1 MIKKGKKG
9 YTLIELLVT
18 ILIISLIFTIAGFTI
33 VKILDTSKTQSNNI
47 SIKGIKT
54 SASQYIYEEK
64 NEDKYWFVTDDNIEY
79 ACTTV
84 EVLINKG
91 YLKQNVIGFDIEG
104 QKLAKET
111 SVRVERDKDTKVYK
125 DEILFNTN
133 ECNSTNEIKLTFEV
147 SGTHNEGYEDWY
159 NNDVTIKIEAENENQ
174 IKEYTYFVN
183 NEEKKLDETIY
194 ANNNWKIIVTEEGT
208 NIDVCVNTI
217 DLKDKVSE
225 FCLKDENKTYN
236 MDKTPPNAPTMTL
249 ELEEGYKI
257 ISNNAT
263 DNITKKEDLI
273 YFLSKNSNTT
283 KESANYLYAVD
294 TYLPSGEEVISY
306 VIDEAGNKSTT
317 TTRNLVITD
326 TENDVPITKHTCS
339 LDFDYYYDTYDDAV
353 NNCNIKGDVTEDIT
367 YYCKEDSSISSYD
380 RDVVESN
387 CYVYGKIT
395 KSGGGTKTETVTYEV
410 YGYSNVIFTC
420 KNGVWS
426 QSGMDSSNYGC
437 NQGGSLIK
445 YTCSPDPSKV
455 AGKPCSTG
463 ETIFE
468 RDCTNYCEKEE
479 TVTIPVTYYCD
490 LGWEVSSASSSCKEE
505 GTVKSKTRYICRLD
519 NKLYSTKSSANDACT
534 KKGTV
539 EEKYY
544 CNITDDYYNSMDL
557 ATSKCSNVCRNGT
570 LYNNYCYSFN

>member
-18 ILIISLIFTIAGFTI
+18 ILIISLIVTIAGSTI

-183 NEEKKLDETIY
+183 NEEKTLDEIIY

-217 DLKDKVSE
+217 DLKDKVSK

-236 MDKTPPNAPTMTL
+236 MDKTPPTSPNLTL
-249 ELEEGYKI
+249 QTQEGYLV
-257 ISNNAT
+257 ISNGAT

-273 YFLSKNSNTT
+273 YFLSKNSNNT
-283 KESANYLYAVD
+283 KESANYLYAID

-317 TTRNLVITD
+317 TTRNLAITD
-326 TENDVPITKHTCS
+326 TQNQAPLEKYICLLQPNN
-339 LDFDYYYDTYDDAV
+339 YYDTYDEAEQV
-353 NNCNIKGDVTEDIT
+353 CNITGDITTKTT
-367 YYCKEDSSISSYD
+367 YYCKEDPSISSTNKD
-380 RDVVESN
+380 TVKRK
-387 CYVYGKIT
+387 CYKEGKIT
-395 KSGGGTKTETVTYEV
+395 TSGGGTKTETYEV
-410 YGYSNVIFTC
+410 DGYSNIEFEC

-426 QSGMDSSNYGC
+426 QVGMNSSNYGC
-437 NQGGSLIK
+437 EGGK
-445 YTCSPDPSKV
+445 KTGYKCTPDPSTV
-455 AGKPCSTG
+455 AGKSCSKEGST
-463 ETIFE
+463 TTLN
-468 RDCTNYCEKEE
+468 RDCTNYCEKE
-479 TVTIPVTYYCD
+479 VDVPYTYYCS
-490 LGWEVSSASSSCKEE
+490 LGYEVPSATSSCKEA
-505 GTVKSKTRYICRLD
+505 GTVKSKTSYICNLNNSEYSTEDEALD
-519 NKLYSTKSSANDACT
+519 NCNKTSSPSTKYYCSLTDSYYDTNSSALDACT
-534 KKGTV
+534 NNCSKGT
-539 EEKYY
+539 
-544 CNITDDYYNSMDL
+544 YYNN
-557 ATSKCSNVCRNGT
+557 A
-570 LYNNYCYSFN
+570 CYTFN